1 MDTATLKTPLA
12 KLQAAA
18 RKDPKKAG
26 VLSVLVLVM
35 AGLWV
40 KVLVHPAPKSAA
52 AGTPAA
58 AASRGQGGR
67 ATASA
72 ARRPAPADN
81 TGRFPSA
88 QRTSWTTV
96 RLAPAG
102 RNLFAIDY
110 DRFEKSGK
118 STASGAPVQQTGDSA
133 ADLAKSGPSQA
144 DLNKERQILVANLQ
158 TQAAGLKL
166 QTTVMGPSPKALVNG
181 TLVGEGDSVAS
192 FRVVKITPRG
202 MVIER
207 EGIKLEVQMK

>member
-26 VLSVLVLVM
+26 VLGVLALVM
-35 AGLWV
+35 AGLWG
-40 KVLVHPAPKSAA
+40 KALVHPDPS
-52 AGTPAA
+52 PAA
-58 AASRGQGGR
+58 AAAAAAAHASTG
-67 ATASA
+67 ATSSA
-72 ARRPAPADN
+72 ARSSVPTDNARRPVAP
-81 TGRFPSA
+81 
-88 QRTSWTTV
+88 RTSWTTV
-96 RLAPAG
+96 KLAPAD
-102 RNLFAIDY
+102 RNLFLVDY

-118 STASGAPVQQTGDSA
+118 STASAAPAQQSADSA
-133 ADLAKSGPSQA
+133 AAPAKSGPTPA

-158 TQAAGLKL
+158 TQAAQLKL

-181 TLVGEGDSVAS
+181 TLVGEGDTVAS